1 MIVTLAGHVD
11 HGKTALVRAL
21 TGVDTDQLE
30 IEKKRGLTIE
40 LGFAYGEFEGERVGF
55 VDVPG
60 HHKFIR
66 NMIAGVSSEQ
76 FALLV
81 VAADEG
87 PMPQTSE
94 HLDILE
100 TIGLRRGIVVMTR
113 ADLADEARRITSI
126 DDTKCL
132 LEGSFLE
139 SAEILWCSIRSQE
152 GLDKLKRRI
161 AAAARDTKD
170 ETNAGVRM
178 KDQYFRLC
186 VDRAFNLT
194 GAGLIV
200 TGCVHSGSI
209 QEGDSITSSRI
220 DRTVRVR
227 SIRVFDSKARTAEF
241 GNRAALNLTGID
253 LAQVVRG
260 DWFLAPEAKGSSNRI
275 SIELRAL
282 KRLPRALRKWT
293 SIHLYHGPQHLTGRL
308 VLIDSDRLEAG
319 QSCLVDCLL
328 DAPIPAKWGD
338 RVLIRDAAS
347 EITLGG
353 GPVIDTCI
361 AERRGHKWAEGRADL
376 LCALSQLNPIDS
388 LQAALALENLI
399 SLHDYCGLRN
409 LSESAVSERLSS
421 ASIRR
426 IETGSRTDL
435 ILHEKYQQYEF
446 KILEFIG
453 NWHKEEPASQGL
465 SIDSLHRKCQL
476 PSTLLHNLVV
486 ALVSAKKI
494 AIRSGRL
501 HLPSFQATRPESE
514 RSLLNALQDVSN
526 RSPTLGDLSK
536 LLVIHPAEVR
546 KTAKR
551 LEATGDIVFVN
562 DRRLL
567 ASQTLDD
574 SINLAQALDAA
585 DGFSV
590 REFRD
595 KSGHGRN
602 ACIDILEYLD
612 RRGIT
617 KRIGDR
623 RHMNPKQ
630 HLAESPLKPSIR

>member
-21 TGVDTDQLE
+21 TGVDTDRLE

-40 LGFAYGEFEGERVGF
+40 LGFAYGEFEGRRVGF

-76 FALLV
+76 LALLV

-87 PMPQTSE
+87 PMPQTAE

-113 ADLADEARRITSI
+113 ADLADEERRITSM
-126 DDTKCL
+126 TATQSL

-139 SAEILWCSIRSQE
+139 SAEILWCSVRSEE
-152 GLDKLKRRI
+152 GLDALKHAI
-161 AAAARDTKD
+161 AAAARDTRGPTKSVPN
-170 ETNAGVRM
+170 E
-178 KDQYFRLC
+178 KEHHFRLC

-200 TGCVHSGSI
+200 TGCVHSGSLR
-209 QEGDSITSSRI
+209 EGDSTTSSRI

-227 SIRVFDSKARTAEF
+227 SIRVSDSNAKTAQLGDRT
-241 GNRAALNLTGID
+241 ALNLTG
-253 LAQVVRG
+253 LELKQVVRG
-260 DWFLAPEAKGSSNRI
+260 DWFLAPEAKQSSNRI
-275 SIELRAL
+275 SLEFQAV

-293 SIHLYHGPQHLTGRL
+293 RIHLHHGAQHLTGRL
-308 VLIDSDRLEAG
+308 ALIDTDRLEAG
-319 QSCLVDCLL
+319 ESCLVDCLL
-328 DAPIPAKWGD
+328 DEPIPAKWGD

-361 AERRGHKWAEGRADL
+361 AERRGRKWAQGRTSL
-376 LCALSQLNPIDS
+376 LRALSETNPIDS
-388 LQAALALENLI
+388 LQEALTHRNLI
-399 SLHDYCGLRN
+399 SLPAFCSLRN
-409 LSESAVSERLSS
+409 MPETVVVEGLPSAGIRQVEMGSS
-421 ASIRR
+421 SNV
-426 IETGSRTDL
+426 
-435 ILHEKYQQYEF
+435 ILQTTYQQYES
-446 KILEFIG
+446 KILESIG
-453 NWHKEEPASQGL
+453 NWHREHPASQGM
-465 SIDSLHRKCQL
+465 SIDSLRKESQI
-476 PSTLLHNLVV
+476 PNTLLRELI
-486 ALVSAKKI
+486 ATLARAKKV
-494 AIRSGRL
+494 AIRSGAL
-501 HLPSFQATRPESE
+501 QLPSFRATRSQNEL
-514 RSLLNALQDVSN
+514 SLLNALQDASN

-536 LLVIHPAEVR
+536 LLSIELNELR
-546 KTAKR
+546 KAAKR
-551 LEATGDIVFVN
+551 LETTGEIVFVN
-562 DRRLL
+562 DRRLIGF
-567 ASQTLDD
+567 QTLDD
-574 SINLAQALDAA
+574 SIDLAKSLDSRQ
-585 DGFSV
+585 GFSV

-595 KSGHGRN
+595 RSGHGRN

-617 KRIGDR
+617 RRVGDR
-623 RHMNPKQ
+623 RHINPKAQ
-630 HLAESPLKPSIR
+630 